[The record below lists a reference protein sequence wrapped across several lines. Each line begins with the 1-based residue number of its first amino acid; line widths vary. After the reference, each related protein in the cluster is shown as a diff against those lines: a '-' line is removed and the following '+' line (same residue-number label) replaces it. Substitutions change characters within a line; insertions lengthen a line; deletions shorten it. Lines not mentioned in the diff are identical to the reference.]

1 MTQLKLEE
9 LESGVETAVK
19 QQQQKLTGMIAEQ
32 NLDKALDK
40 HHHHHHHHQQQQ
52 QQQQQQQEPTLLD
65 SFLWYHGNISR
76 DIAVNRVA
84 KFSMEDG

>member
-19 QQQQKLTGMIAEQ
+19 QQQQKLTGMIVEQ

-40 HHHHHHHHQQQQ
+40 HHHHHHQQ